1 MKIYSKVDPDTY
13 YVSTSVH
20 VRMCRNGDRLTIP
33 NLQIPEQAKRFNP
46 AIQAE
51 LMAIYDEKHPLIKC
65 GCCDKEFRKTDN
77 RKYCSSECQEEAKR
91 KRRKAYED
99 TPKECKWCHEKFLP
113 KNYSKY
119 CSTKCKTAAMDEQKQ
134 KQMAEKVGAEQETWQ
149 SNLNEKLQR
158 AASLGISYAD
168 MQKQETLNR
177 VGRVVI

>member
-51 LMAIYDEKHPLIKC
+51 LMAIYDEKHPLITC
-65 GCCDKEFRKTDN
+65 GCCGKEFRRTEN
-77 RKYCSSECQEEAKR
+77 RKYCSSECQEEAK
-91 KRRKAYED
+91 KNRRKAYEN
-99 TPKECKWCHEKFLP
+99 TPRTCVWCHEKFLP

-119 CSTKCKTAAMDEQKQ
+119 CSTKCKKAAE
-134 KQMAEKVGAEQETWQ
+134 EVVTEQETWE
-149 SNLNEKLQR
+149 SRLDEKLQQ
-158 AASLGISYAD
+158 AATMGISYAD
-168 MQKQETLNR
+168 IQKQETLKL
-177 VGRVVI
+177 VGRVMI